1 MMLIAMGFSIIG
13 MLGLAVAIA
22 GALVGIL
29 LLIAF
34 IAEKISEN
42 KERKAEG
49 GGGDG

>member
-1 MMLIAMGFSIIG
+1 MMLLTMAFSIIG

-22 GALVGIL
+22 GALVGVL

-34 IAEKISEN
+34 IAEKISEH

-49 GGGDG
+49 R